1 MPAERFE
8 FEDFELDRSA
18 YELRHAGSVVH
29 LERIPLDLL
38 FLLVERRGQLVTR
51 QEIFEHI
58 WGKGVFVDTDN
69 SINTA
74 VRKLRRALHDPA
86 DAPRFVAAVPAK
98 GYRFIAPIRED
109 GSTAPVPAA
118 GLVSAVPEAS
128 PTADAVDP
136 SSTTITKADMPL
148 RKERR
153 RGILWSIGGVA
164 FVIAVI
170 VLVEQLSLRGPT
182 TTASISTTQSP
193 ALPLP
198 DKPSIA
204 VLPFTNMSGDRDQ
217 EYFSDGIT
225 DDLITA
231 LSRLP
236 DLFVIARTSSFT
248 YKGKAV
254 KVQEISRELGVKY
267 ILEGSVE
274 KAGGRVRITAQLVDA
289 TTGEDFWAEQYERP
303 LRDIFVLQDEVV
315 GRIVTTL
322 KLQLTLEER
331 GILVRKQTDNPEA
344 YDDFLRGQEHYWAL
358 TKQGNAQARQMF
370 EKAIEL
376 DPKYADAYVALGF
389 AHLLDYILQW
399 ISDPHALD
407 RAFQMAQK
415 AVALDD
421 SLPLAHALLGR
432 LYVYRWQ
439 YDQAIAECER
449 GVELGPNSANAY
461 DMLAQTLARSGE
473 PAESI
478 APAEKAMRL
487 DPRNRDLYL
496 SELGYAYMGRYD
508 EAIPCFKKL
517 GAHNNN
523 PFVHF
528 YLAVDYFELGREQ
541 DARTE
546 AAEILR
552 INPQFSLQKLVDRG
566 MPVAGRDRTLG
577 ARYIADLRKVG
588 LK

>member
-1 MPAERFE
+1 MAAELYRFA
-8 FEDFELDRSA
+8 DFELDHRA
-18 YELRHAGSVVH
+18 YRLSRGGTAVH
-29 LERIPLDLL
+29 LQPIPFQLL
-38 FLLVERRGQLVTR
+38 CLLVERHGQLVTR
-51 QEIFEHI
+51 GEILDLI
-58 WGKGVFVDTDN
+58 WGKGVFIDSEN

-74 VRKLRRALHDPA
+74 VRKVRQALNDDTDEPS
-86 DAPRFVAAVPAK
+86 FVVTVPAK
-98 GYRFIAPIRED
+98 GYRFVATVSMPNGDGESSPFRLPQNANNED
-109 GSTAPVPAA
+109 QHWTAELSTDTDDA
-118 GLVSAVPEAS
+118 SA
-128 PTADAVDP
+128 
-136 SSTTITKADMPL
+136 
-148 RKERR
+148 R
-153 RGILWSIGGVA
+153 IGGEMEPAGRRYRLNILLTVGLALLVA
-164 FVIAVI
+164 AVLLAPHLFLGQLFVSKSNPS
-170 VLVEQLSLRGPT
+170 E
-182 TTASISTTQSP
+182 QSP
-193 ALPLP
+193 SLPLP

-204 VLPFTNMSGDRDQ
+204 VLPFTNMSGDREQ

-225 DDLITA
+225 DDLTTA

-236 DLFVIARTSSFT
+236 DLFVIARTSAFT
-248 YKGKAV
+248 YKGKEV
-254 KVQEISRELGVKY
+254 NVQDVSRELGVKY

-274 KAGGRVRITAQLVDA
+274 KAGGQVRITAQLVDA

-315 GRIVTTL
+315 GKIVTTL

-331 GILVRKQTDNPEA
+331 GILVRKQADNLDA
-344 YDDFLRGQEHYWAL
+344 YEDFLRGQEHYWAL
-358 TKQGNAQARQMF
+358 TKQGNAQAREMF

-389 AHLLDYILQW
+389 AHLLDYIFQW

-432 LYVYRWQ
+432 LYVYRWR

-487 DPRNRDLYL
+487 DPRNQDLYL
-496 SELGYAYMGRYD
+496 AELGYAYTYMGRYD
-508 EAIPCFKKL
+508 EAIPRFKKL
-517 GAHNNN
+517 GAHYNNL
-523 PFVHF
+523 FVHF
-528 YLAVDYFELGREQ
+528 YLAVDYIELGLEQ
-541 DARTE
+541 EARTE
-546 AAEILR
+546 APEILR
-552 INPQFSLQKLVDRG
+552 INPQLTLQKLLDRG
-566 MPVAGRDRTLG
+566 MPVAGRDRALG
-577 ARYIADLRKVG
+577 ARYVADL
-588 LK
+588 

>member
-1 MPAERFE
+1 
-8 FEDFELDRSA
+8 
-18 YELRHAGSVVH
+18 
-29 LERIPLDLL
+29 
-38 FLLVERRGQLVTR
+38 
-51 QEIFEHI
+51 
-58 WGKGVFVDTDN
+58 
-69 SINTA
+69 
-74 VRKLRRALHDPA
+74 
-86 DAPRFVAAVPAK
+86 
-98 GYRFIAPIRED
+98 
-109 GSTAPVPAA
+109 
-118 GLVSAVPEAS
+118 
-128 PTADAVDP
+128 
-136 SSTTITKADMPL
+136 
-148 RKERR
+148 
-153 RGILWSIGGVA
+153 
-164 FVIAVI
+164 
-170 VLVEQLSLRGPT
+170 
-182 TTASISTTQSP
+182 
-193 ALPLP
+193 
-198 DKPSIA
+198 
-204 VLPFTNMSGDRDQ
+204 
-217 EYFSDGIT
+217 
-225 DDLITA
+225 
-231 LSRLP
+231 
-236 DLFVIARTSSFT
+236 
-248 YKGKAV
+248 
-254 KVQEISRELGVKY
+254 VKY

-274 KAGGRVRITAQLVDA
+274 RAGGQVRITAQLVDA
-289 TTGEDFWAEQYERP
+289 TTGEDLWAEQYKRP

-344 YDDFLRGQEHYWAL
+344 YDDFLRGQEHFWAL
-358 TKQGNAQARQMF
+358 TKQGNAQAREMF

-449 GVELGPNSANAY
+449 AVELGPSSASAY
-461 DMLAQTLARSGE
+461 DMLAQTLARSGV

-487 DPRNRDLYL
+487 DPRNQDLYL
-496 SELGYAYMGRYD
+496 SELGYAYTYMGRYD
-508 EAIPCFKKL
+508 EAIPRLKKL
-517 GAHNNN
+517 GAHYNNL
-523 PFVHF
+523 FVHF

-541 DARTE
+541 EARTE

-552 INPQFSLQKLVDRG
+552 INPQFSLQKLLDRG
-566 MPVAGRDRTLG
+566 MPVAGRDRALG
-577 ARYIADLRKVG
+577 ARYVADLRKVG

>member
-51 QEIFEHI
+51 QEIFERI
-58 WGKGVFVDTDN
+58 WGKGVFVDTDT